1 MEKNILNLLPYL
13 KNLTPSIQS
22 KNLKFLLALLS
33 GVFLLPIQLTRSE
46 QINLR
51 CIGKYEINR
60 GPLIKPDWEMSYLK
74 INTDGLIS
82 TIDENGTKKEG
93 RTLLRRNSYIITHRD
108 TRKRI
113 KNIYK
118 INVKYGTYT
127 VESTQRNRTLFGT
140 CQKGR
145 G

>member
-1 MEKNILNLLPYL
+1 MNKNIKTLSPYF
-13 KNLTPSIQS
+13 KNLTTSIQS
-22 KNLKFLLALLS
+22 QNFSFILALLA
-33 GVFLLPIQLTRSE
+33 GVLLLPMKQTRAE
-46 QINLR
+46 QINLI

-60 GPLIKPDWEMSYLK
+60 GPLIKPDWETSYLK

-82 TIDENGTKKEG
+82 TIDDKGTKKEG

-127 VESTQRNRTLFGT
+127 VESTQRNRTLIGT
-140 CQKGR
+140 CHKGR